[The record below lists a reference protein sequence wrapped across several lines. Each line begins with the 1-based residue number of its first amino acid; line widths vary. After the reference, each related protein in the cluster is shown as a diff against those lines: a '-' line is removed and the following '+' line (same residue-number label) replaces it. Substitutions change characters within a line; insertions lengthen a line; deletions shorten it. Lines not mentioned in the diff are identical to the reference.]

1 MKISIGG
8 PGSSKSGKRS
18 LKNKKKLK
26 RKHKTDES
34 EIAPLPST
42 STKNKDI
49 RLKKKA
55 KKLKSG
61 RIPDGET
68 ESSIAKSQDSDDT
81 NDEELSEGADDNSGD
96 GDFSELFGD
105 GSGQQLDFDIEAFPM
120 EADDRDGI
128 VNMLTQVFLR
138 ADIDLPAFAD
148 ALIAQSPF
156 GIVIGPAEDQ
166 CDDDNENVVYGVLT
180 VAELIS
186 SKVETPKFAKDIMD
200 FLGKKAQ
207 MFALPDFRSA
217 LETLKTKRTG
227 VFVNERMLNFP
238 SQIIPPSF
246 NSIRSDYERLKK
258 PYQRIVYVHKL
269 RIADPE
275 PESTVN
281 KNGEE
286 EPMKKK
292 KKMGKAEK
300 KRLAQKALLAAEII
314 YDNVEDETLV
324 QLEDGEAH
332 FFDYPVHTEIES
344 SSKFH
349 TIHKDGKSFKP
360 YRRVVVMDSQ
370 RFKAFLDHVSSSF

>member
-1 MKISIGG
+1 
-8 PGSSKSGKRS
+8 
-18 LKNKKKLK
+18 
-26 RKHKTDES
+26 
-34 EIAPLPST
+34 
-42 STKNKDI
+42 
-49 RLKKKA
+49 
-55 KKLKSG
+55 
-61 RIPDGET
+61 
-68 ESSIAKSQDSDDT
+68 
-81 NDEELSEGADDNSGD
+81 
-96 GDFSELFGD
+96 
-105 GSGQQLDFDIEAFPM
+105 M

-186 SKVETPKFAKDIMD
+186 SKVSGNTEVCKGYYGFPGEKSTDVCITRLPQCARD
-200 FLGKKAQ
+200 LKK
-207 MFALPDFRSA
+207 
-217 LETLKTKRTG
+217 KRTG

-300 KRLAQKALLAAEII
+300 KRLAQKALLTAEII